1 MSSPGLRIK
10 QNKVALGQSDRWTL
24 PRQVLGLKVAERQMA
39 RQARWAWPCVTW
51 ESRAGVMWGHATV
64 LIYILLTLPV
74 LSPGTVSTVL
84 GKSWDTGKE
93 DDRTPIFF
101 HSTFGG
107 GVCYSGLFS
116 PHFHTKSGHPAV
128 GTSTTDIPALATGQ
142 KSYLFSNTFFS

>member
-1 MSSPGLRIK
+1 MESGEILSPSKTPEMETFQTKEIRKPVESSRVRDAVVVHDFLIP
-10 QNKVALGQSDRWTL
+10 TL
-24 PRQVLGLKVAERQMA
+24 TE
-39 RQARWAWPCVTW
+39 
-51 ESRAGVMWGHATV
+51 
-64 LIYILLTLPV
+64 TLPV